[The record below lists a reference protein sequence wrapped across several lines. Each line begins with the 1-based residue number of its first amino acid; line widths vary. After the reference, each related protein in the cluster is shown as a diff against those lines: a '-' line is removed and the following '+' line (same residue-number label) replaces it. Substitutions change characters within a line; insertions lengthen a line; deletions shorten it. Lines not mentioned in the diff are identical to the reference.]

1 MAGRTPVVM
10 PLAAAVAS
18 IPDGAVVGIGGF
30 VTSNK
35 PMALLRAL
43 MRRRAR
49 RLTVVA
55 AGSLEIDMLL
65 GLELVE
71 RLITPYCGAEALAP
85 VCPLF
90 GARAGRQVALEEVD
104 LGTLAAMLRAQTMGL
119 PFLPVIGPVGTAFPE
134 RNSRLK
140 PLANPFG
147 GPDLFAAAAL
157 PLDVALIHAGQADAF
172 GNVQHL
178 GAVFVDQMLARAARR
193 VIVQVERLVPNET
206 IRRAPESTT
215 LPAALVDAIV
225 VAPYGA
231 HPFASH
237 AAHLYD
243 EAHLRG
249 FVAASRALA
258 AGDAAALAG
267 YVARFIDGPAD
278 HAAYLEQVGVAA
290 LLGLALEGGGTP

>member
-90 GARAGRQVALEEVD
+90 GARAGRQVALDEVD

-134 RNSRLK
+134 RNPRLK

-206 IRRAPESTT
+206 IRRAP
-215 LPAALVDAIV
+215 VDAIV

-258 AGDAAALAG
+258 AGDAAAFAG